1 MKDEMRE
8 NLIDEGIWMR
18 GVFMV
23 LFLIAYNIAELLIVL
38 IALFQFVTVLFTRRV
53 NETVLQL
60 GNNLSYFAL
69 EVFQYLTFNSNIRP
83 FPFSPWP
90 DEESD
95 ADQWR
100 DSEIAEAEFEEV
112 KESEEREESGEVKTT
127 PASDEDIKK
136 GDT

>member
-1 MKDEMRE
+1 MKEELRA

-60 GNNLSYFAL
+60 GNNLSYFAF
-69 EVFQYLTFNSNIRP
+69 EVFEYLTFNSNIRP

-100 DSEIAEAEFEEV
+100 DSEITEAEFEEV
-112 KESEEREESGEVKTT
+112 EEAGEVKTA
-127 PASDEDIKK
+127 PHPDGKIKK
-136 GDT
+136 DDA